1 MFMTKDARFL
11 LLLKDVTDFL
21 VCETLSH
28 KLSDCQCGPTLTSL
42 AMHCLLFLYC
52 IIIGANCFF
61 LVAYSRW
68 LRYKPKGRQDSKHEP
83 VGCCFL
89 LWDPQSVLPT

>member
-1 MFMTKDARFL
+1 MFMTKDARSL
-11 LLLKDVTDFL
+11 LLFKDVTDFL

-28 KLSDCQCGPTLTSL
+28 KLSDCQCGATLTSL

-61 LVAYSRW
+61 SR
-68 LRYKPKGRQDSKHEP
+68 
-83 VGCCFL
+83 CL
-89 LWDPQSVLPT
+89 LHMVEVQAEGQTGL